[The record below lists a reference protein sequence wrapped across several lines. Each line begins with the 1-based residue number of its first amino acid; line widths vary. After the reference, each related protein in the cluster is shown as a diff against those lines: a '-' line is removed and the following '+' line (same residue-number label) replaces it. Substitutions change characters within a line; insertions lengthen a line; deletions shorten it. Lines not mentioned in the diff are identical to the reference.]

1 MSGEHFL
8 RAIKSCQNAVSVTMK
23 LAKKG
28 LPVLSL
34 GISNQSRSGKYIHLV
49 QDVPCRVVAP
59 TIAETLSK
67 PVLPRPD
74 VRLKCPSFSILKSMV
89 EKLKTISHD
98 LSLTAKSI
106 GELELK
112 ISTESLKIKSTFSEL
127 NVLHEPLEH
136 EVEQCEMVIDCRD
149 LLKIVPCQIFH
160 PTMILL
166 SFYPLHGLQID
177 AVLDHSRGSNEPIVC
192 LSYLIPNKSD

>member
-1 MSGEHFL
+1 
-8 RAIKSCQNAVSVTMK
+8 VSVTMK

-49 QDVPCRVVAP
+49 QDIPCRVIAP
-59 TIAETLSK
+59 AIAETLAK
-67 PVLPRPD
+67 PALPRPD
-74 VRLKCPSFSILKSMV
+74 VRLKSPSLLILKSMI

-98 LSLTAKSI
+98 LTITARSV

-112 ISTESLKIKSTFSEL
+112 ASTDTLKIKSTFSDL
-127 NVLHEPLEH
+127 QLLTMPLEH
-136 EVEQCEMVIDCRD
+136 ERDECEIQIDCRD

-166 SFYPLHGLQID
+166 SFVPLHGLQID
-177 AVLDHSRGSNEPIVC
+177 AVLDHSSGSSEPIAC